1 MNFEFGGSPT
11 KMQSGIKYV
20 DLAELSLSG
29 SLVPSVPTKLAL
41 RFDPPMMTIV
51 YHFEKSSNDMFYH
64 EIGLDKLFL

>member
-1 MNFEFGGSPT
+1 MNFEFGGSPQ
-11 KMQSGIKYV
+11 KIPPGVKYV

-51 YHFEKSSNDMFYH
+51 YHFEQSSQEMYYH
-64 EIGLDKLFL
+64 DINLDK